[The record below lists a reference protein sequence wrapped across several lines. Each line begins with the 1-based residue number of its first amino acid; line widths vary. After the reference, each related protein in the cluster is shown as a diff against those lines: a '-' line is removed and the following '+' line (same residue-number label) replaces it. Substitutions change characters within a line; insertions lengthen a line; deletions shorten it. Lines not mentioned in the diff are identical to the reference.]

1 MPRDR
6 ETNRHYQTVARS
18 NQEGTTHPSRQQM
31 KSLTGD
37 SRRILHPITPYTL
50 DPHIPHPFIVN
61 SRHPQHQALP
71 NAGRDTAST
80 YRPRSSVVQAASST
94 QSSSMVTTDG
104 ASSITVTVRVR
115 PFTIR
120 EAAQITKTDDGPL
133 FLGDGSLAGVPTPKL
148 NQKGIRSIVKV
159 IDDRCLYVPIFS
171 C

>member
-1 MPRDR
+1 MA
-6 ETNRHYQTVARS
+6 TN
-18 NQEGTTHPSRQQM
+18 
-31 KSLTGD
+31 
-37 SRRILHPITPYTL
+37 
-50 DPHIPHPFIVN
+50 
-61 SRHPQHQALP
+61 
-71 NAGRDTAST
+71 
-80 YRPRSSVVQAASST
+80 
-94 QSSSMVTTDG
+94 DG

-159 IDDRCLYVPIFS
+159 IDDRCLYVLIFS

>member
-1 MPRDR
+1 
-6 ETNRHYQTVARS
+6 
-18 NQEGTTHPSRQQM
+18 
-31 KSLTGD
+31 
-37 SRRILHPITPYTL
+37 
-50 DPHIPHPFIVN
+50 
-61 SRHPQHQALP
+61 
-71 NAGRDTAST
+71 
-80 YRPRSSVVQAASST
+80 
-94 QSSSMVTTDG
+94 MVTTDG